1 MNTSDPYRRKEPPV
15 KPEIILPI
23 IAAALLLLA
32 GAVCLIRSWMVAK
45 NRYVCS
51 GCGYRFRVKWYKRP
65 FVRLRGKDRA
75 LLTCP
80 VCRNSDLFRREET
93 T

>member
-1 MNTSDPYRRKEPPV
+1 M

-32 GAVCLIRSWMVAK
+32 GAVCLIRSRMVAK

-51 GCGYRFRVKWYKRP
+51 GYCYRFRVKWYKRP
-65 FVRLRGKDRA
+65 FVRLRGKDRT

-80 VCRNSDLFRREET
+80 VCRNRDLFRREET

>member
-1 MNTSDPYRRKEPPV
+1 M

-23 IAAALLLLA
+23 IVATLLLLA
-32 GAVCLIRSWMVAK
+32 GAVCLIRSRMAAK

-80 VCRNSDLFRREET
+80 VCRNRDLFRREET

>member
-1 MNTSDPYRRKEPPV
+1 M
-15 KPEIILPI
+15 KPEIIIPI
-23 IAAALLLLA
+23 IAAAALLLLA
-32 GAVCLIRSWMVAK
+32 VAFCLIRSRMLAK

-51 GCGYRFRVKWYKRP
+51 GCGYRFRVKWYKCP
-65 FVRLRGKDRA
+65 FVRLREKDRA

-80 VCRNSDLFRREET
+80 VCRNRDLFSREET